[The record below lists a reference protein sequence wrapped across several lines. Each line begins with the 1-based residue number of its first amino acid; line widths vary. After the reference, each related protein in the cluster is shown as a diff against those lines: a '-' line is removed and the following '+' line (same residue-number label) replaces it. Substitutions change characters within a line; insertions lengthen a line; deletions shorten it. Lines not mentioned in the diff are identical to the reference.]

1 MDINKMLS
9 LMVEKGYLSEETMD
23 KVLADEDFQK
33 KRKDRKKKT
42 SEERR
47 GQYDADKCQA
57 RIWKEGHDN
66 IQCSL
71 SKLEDGCLCKKHQ
84 TCSDKDQGWWLGM
97 IKEPRPEKPV
107 WRQSPGDKGVEH
119 FWNID
124 GEGNEVMKKEKKTE
138 GEGGGGKPE
147 QKKKRGRPKGSKNK
161 KKAAETKELT
171 KEEIIVLI
179 EKKDNEG
186 DKCKEDEGKEDEGK
200 GDKCK
205 EDEGKEDEGKGDK
218 GGKEPIEEEEESKK
232 YIVDGVPY
240 EIKDDEIMDPE
251 DFSPIGVT
259 DGKGGITF
267 EDEDSEEKHH
277 ENVEKYRV

>member
-1 MDINKMLS
+1 MEITKMVS

-33 KRKDRKKKT
+33 KRKERKKKT

-47 GQYDADKCQA
+47 GHYDADKCQA
-57 RIWKEGHDN
+57 RVWKEGYDN
-66 IQCSL
+66 IQCID
-71 SKLEDGCLCKKHQ
+71 SKLDDGCLCKEHQ
-84 TCSDKDQGWWLGM
+84 TCSDKDEGWWLGM
-97 IKEPRPEKPV
+97 IKEPRPDKPV

-119 FWNID
+119 FWNTD
-124 GEGNEVMKKEKKTE
+124 GEGNDILKKEKKTE
-138 GEGGGGKPE
+138 GEGGGKPE

-171 KEEIIVLI
+171 IEEIIVLL
-179 EKKDNEG
+179 EKKKNEE
-186 DKCKEDEGKEDEGK
+186 DKDKDKDKDDKEANEEGEGV
-200 GDKCK
+200 
-205 EDEGKEDEGKGDK
+205 EGEEG
-218 GGKEPIEEEEESKK
+218 EEGEGETKK

-240 EIKDDEIMDPE
+240 EIKDDEIMDPG

>member
-119 FWNID
+119 FWNTD
-124 GEGNEVMKKEKKTE
+124 GEGNDILKKEKKTE
-138 GEGGGGKPE
+138 GEGGGKPE

-179 EKKDNEG
+179 EKKDNE
-186 DKCKEDEGKEDEGK
+186 